1 MSMIT
6 RTYSELITIPTFLER
21 YEYLR
26 LGDRIGVETF
36 GYDRYLNQLFY
47 NSKEWKNFRREI
59 IIRDNGN
66 DLGIDGRSIGGVI
79 TIHHINPITIDDV
92 VNRRLDILLNP
103 DNVISVSSNTHKA
116 IHYGDTNL
124 LVLEPIERKLN
135 DTCPWRRN

>member
-1 MSMIT
+1 MSI
-6 RTYSELITIPTFLER
+6 RTYSELITIPTFMER

-47 NSKEWKNFRREI
+47 NSKEWKKFRRDI
-59 IIRDNGN
+59 IVRDNGN
-66 DLGIDGRSIGGVI
+66 DLGVDGRKIGGII
-79 TIHHINPITIDDV
+79 TIHHIIPITIDDV

-103 DNVISVSSNTHKA
+103 DNVISTSSNTHKA
-116 IHYGDTNL
+116 IHYGDSNL
-124 LVLEPIERKLN
+124 LIPELIVRKQN